1 MSTQVTRQTGITR
14 ANKNKAIRQEA
25 LREQLSAGKHIQHV
39 LEIAQKLGDLRI
51 NLSQSHIVR
60 LNMKANIKLA
70 LIKKYLPDL
79 KQTEVTIIK
88 EEAPIDIAEVD
99 KQLAKLY
106 AINSSPAA

>member
-1 MSTQVTRQTGITR
+1 MATAVTRQTGVTR
-14 ANKNKAIRQEA
+14 AKRNKAIRQEE
-25 LREQLSAGKHIQHV
+25 LRAKLSAGRHINDV

-60 LNMKANIKLA
+60 LNMKANLKLA

-79 KQTEVTIIK
+79 KQTEVTLIK
-88 EEAPIDIAEVD
+88 EVETIDIVEVD

-106 AINSSPAA
+106 QIK